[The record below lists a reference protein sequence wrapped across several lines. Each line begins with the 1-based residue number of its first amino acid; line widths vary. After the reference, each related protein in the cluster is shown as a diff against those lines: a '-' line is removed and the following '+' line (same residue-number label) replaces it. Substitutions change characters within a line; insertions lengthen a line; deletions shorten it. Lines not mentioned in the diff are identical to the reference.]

1 MTIKVRQR
9 VDVKGSTAHAGWQ
22 VDLAVTFPDGR
33 RYRERR
39 QVEVPSR
46 SAALRWGEQRQ
57 AALLAQGGPEN
68 GQRWPNAPTLE
79 DFIDRFLDEY
89 VRANRQKP
97 SSEASAECII
107 RSRLVPVLGAKR
119 LDEIGPA
126 EVQAVKASLRELSP
140 KSVNNTLSQLSRM
153 LRYAAEVGLLRE
165 DCLPAVRWLKAP
177 KPSSPRFYGFDEY
190 RRLVAGARALDPRIE
205 LLVLLGG
212 DAGLRRGEAIALEWT
227 DVDLE
232 RRTLHVQRS
241 EWDGEVTAPK
251 GGRSRRVPLTAAL
264 ADALQAHR
272 HLRGPRVLYKSDGTT
287 VGKKAVNVW
296 MRQAQRRAG
305 LEVTGGYHLL
315 RHTFCSHL
323 AMLGA
328 PAKAIQEL
336 AGHADLSTTL
346 RYMHLS
352 PGARESAAGL
362 LDQRPTGGV
371 TLASLDRPIARK
383 GSKDG

>member
-1 MTIKVRQR
+1 MFI
-9 VDVKGSTAHAGWQ
+9 
-22 VDLAVTFPDGR
+22 AVTFPDGT
-33 RYRERR
+33 RYQERR
-39 QVEVPSR
+39 KPPVS
-46 SAALRWGEQRQ
+46 SYTAALRWAEARQ
-57 AALLAQGGPEN
+57 VAILAQGGPRPATASER
-68 GQRWPNAPTLE
+68 QPAPTLQA
-79 DFIDRFLDEY
+79 FQNKFLEEY
-89 VRANRQKP
+89 VQGNRQKP

-107 RSRLVPVLGAKR
+107 QSRLVPILGAKR

-126 EVQAVKASLRELSP
+126 EIQAVKASLRELSA

-153 LRYAAEVGLLRE
+153 LHYAAEIGLVRE
-165 DCLPAVRWLKAP
+165 DRLPAIRWLKAP
-177 KPSSPRFYGFDEY
+177 KSSSPRFYGFDEY
-190 RRLVAGARALDPRIE
+190 RRLVTAARAIDRRTE

-212 DAGLRRGEAIALEWT
+212 DAGLRRGEAIALEWP

-264 ADALQAHR
+264 AEALKAHR
-272 HLRGPRVLYKSDGTT
+272 HLRGPRVLYKPDGTT
-287 VGKKAVNVW
+287 VRKKAVHEW
-296 MRQAQRRAG
+296 MEKAQRRAG

-323 AMLGA
+323 AMQGA

-336 AGHADLSTTL
+336 AGHADLATTL

-352 PGARESAAGL
+352 PGAREAAVDL
-362 LDQRPTGGV
+362 LDRRPGEFTQDAPAGP
-371 TLASLDRPIARK
+371 AEKKSRENK
-383 GSKDG
+383 